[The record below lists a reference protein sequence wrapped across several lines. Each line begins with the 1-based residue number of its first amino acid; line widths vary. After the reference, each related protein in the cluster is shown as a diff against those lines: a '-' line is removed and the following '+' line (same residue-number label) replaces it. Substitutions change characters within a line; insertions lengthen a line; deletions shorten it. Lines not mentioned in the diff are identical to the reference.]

1 MNGTSYNFKTIW
13 QWELHFDTYTVA
25 NRALKFQKNANMTQ
39 KMFLKKF
46 EYGYQNNSEFY
57 ADLESVEK
65 NAKN

>member
-1 MNGTSYNFKTIW
+1 MPQIKKKFKN
-13 QWELHFDTYTVA
+13 HC
-25 NRALKFQKNANMTQ
+25 KKNHIKYESHPVQ
-39 KMFLKKF
+39 ILGKF